1 MRPFAMLQLDVN
13 VLSGRPLVF
22 LLVVS
27 AVLGGLMAGFFFAYS
42 ASVVP
47 ALRTLS
53 ASEYTTVMQEINE
66 KVLNVVFGVVFFG
79 AVVVPIGSAIIAV
92 LLGYWTTLSGQL
104 FLAGVIVYLA
114 GTFLVTARIHIP
126 MNDHIATWSPVSP
139 PDEWATVQTRWRR
152 WNHVRTMAAVV
163 SFGLYL
169 AAIASFGA

>member
-1 MRPFAMLQLDVN
+1 MKSFAALQVDVS

-42 ASVVP
+42 ASVVL

-79 AVVVPIGSAIIAV
+79 AVVVPIGSAIIVV
-92 LLGYWTTLSGQL
+92 LLEYWTTLSGQL
-104 FLAGVIVYLA
+104 FLAGVIVYLV

-126 MNDHIATWSPVSP
+126 MNDHIATWSPMSP
-139 PDEWATVQTRWRR
+139 PDEWATVQARWGR
-152 WNHVRTMAAVV
+152 WNHVRTTAAAV
-163 SFGLYL
+163 SFVLYL
-169 AAIASFGA
+169 AAIVSFGL